1 MKNANK
7 KSDAQLLADV
17 QAELSWDPS
26 IKADDVSVQVK
37 GGVVTLGGHTTTFAD
52 KWHAGCAAQ
61 RVSGVASLVS
71 KIKVELAKG
80 EGRDDTEVAR
90 NAEIALYWMAG
101 LPKGSVKV
109 KVDSG
114 MMSLSGDVVWAYQID
129 AANAA
134 VSRLQGVTDVSNNLV
149 LTPRSCNDTVQSD
162 IAAALKRC
170 ASAGAT
176 PVDVAVKGSQATLTG
191 QVASAAE
198 RDLAR
203 RAAWSAAGVN
213 KVVDH
218 ITIAA

>member
-1 MKNANK
+1 
-7 KSDAQLLADV
+7 
-17 QAELSWDPS
+17 
-26 IKADDVSVQVK
+26 
-37 GGVVTLGGHTTTFAD
+37 
-52 KWHAGCAAQ
+52 
-61 RVSGVASLVS
+61 
-71 KIKVELAKG
+71 
-80 EGRDDTEVAR
+80 
-90 NAEIALYWMAG
+90 MAG
-101 LPKGSVKV
+101 LPKGSIKV
-109 KVDSG
+109 KVDNG
-114 MMSLSGDVVWAYQID
+114 MMSLNGDVVWAYQID

-191 QVASAAE
+191 QVASAGE
-198 RDLAR
+198 RELAR